1 MTKSPAIRL
10 NKFLAERLGVSRREA
25 DDMIAEGQVS
35 VNNTTGKLGDRISA
49 TDTVVVAGKIVSF
62 ATNFSYIMLNKPV
75 GYVSSRKSQD
85 TAPTLYTLLPDKFKN
100 LKTVGRLDKESS
112 GLIILTD
119 DGDFAYKMTHPRFK
133 KIKRYEVTLDRDLA
147 PLHQQMIADF
157 GVELKDGQSKLLLT
171 RKGDQDRQTWQVE
184 MSEGRNRQIRRT
196 FGALGYTVTKLHRL
210 QFGPYNLGN
219 LPSGEIRMVENPWR

>member
-35 VNNTTGKLGDRISA
+35 VNDITGKLGDRISA
-49 TDTVVVAGKIVSF
+49 TDTVIVAGKIISF
-62 ATNFSYIMLNKPV
+62 ATNFSYIMLNKPI

-210 QFGPYNLGN
+210 QFGPYNLGD
-219 LPSGEIRMVENPWR
+219 LPSGEIQVVENPWR